1 MAYPL
6 EELIPKLQEYLN
18 KVYGESIFKVRLTD
32 KHKLKLFQ
40 HSLKSD
46 MLQHVATYQ
55 LSHHDLCI
63 EKSREYNNHK
73 HPVGFVSG
81 LCYALSV
88 FYCRHMTSDPMYFEY
103 QPLGWL
109 RREGYD
115 VVGIKKEDELIPKP
129 YKIDLYVGDIPSK
142 IWNFLV
148 SQGLI
153 LRDDYSTYIY
163 LADISKLE
171 ADMLKAP
178 DNYEIPLSQVNEYFS
193 KIRASR
199 GNYDTYDNFVI
210 LIHYL

>member
-1 MAYPL
+1 MAYSL

-18 KVYGESIFKVRLTD
+18 KVYGEGIFKVRLTD

-40 HSLKSD
+40 HSPEIG
-46 MLQHVATYQ
+46 HVATYQ

-88 FYCRHMTSDPMYFEY
+88 FYRRHMTSDPMYFEY

-115 VVGIKKEDELIPKP
+115 VMGIKKEDELIPKP

-178 DNYEIPLSQVNEYFS
+178 DNYEIPLSQAEEYFS

-199 GNYDTYDNFVI
+199 GNYYTYDNFVI